1 MDIASKLANRPY
13 TMSTFTHTIT
23 IQAVLDNGTVM
34 VCSNT
39 HEIENVLHVSH
50 GQGNMEEDG
59 FGGVSGFPAGE
70 PHDYF
75 AIKMTDGDGRIEW
88 DNGDTQPLTT
98 DLLPNQ
104 SLCLLSNKSYDRST
118 TAGDATVTNT
128 DLEADTVTSG
138 RGCRFEYIILNTT
151 SS

>member
-1 MDIASKLANRPY
+1 
-13 TMSTFTHTIT
+13 
-23 IQAVLDNGTVM
+23 
-34 VCSNT
+34 
-39 HEIENVLHVSH
+39 
-50 GQGNMEEDG
+50 
-59 FGGVSGFPAGE
+59 
-70 PHDYF
+70 
-75 AIKMTDGDGRIEW
+75 MTDGDGRIEW

-104 SLCLLSNKSYDRST
+104 SFSLVSAKSYDRST

-138 RGCRFEYIILNTT
+138 RGARFEYIILNTT